1 MLKVKISQIKPNP
14 KNPRIIKD
22 DKFQKLVKSIQEFP
36 EMLDKRPLICFTD
49 VDGKYVILGGNM
61 RYKACIAAGLKEVPI
76 DLADDW
82 TEEQKRQFV
91 VKDNLGYGDW
101 DFDALST
108 DYDIGELEEW
118 GLDVPGMED
127 YSEKNEEIDV
137 NDFEDEMVLK
147 LKFNKDSFIDI
158 QERLNIAKDRFK
170 VDSNEDCLKELLS
183 FHERTK

>member
-118 GLDVPGMED
+118 GLDVPGMEEM
-127 YSEKNEEIDV
+127 S
-137 NDFEDEMVLK
+137 EDEINSFFKDSDENSDNGLCKLVLSFDSEDTVSRIREK
-147 LKFNKDSFIDI
+147 LKEHGKTPEIGI
-158 QERLNIAKDRFK
+158 MK
-170 VDSNEDCLKELLS
+170 VLGL
-183 FHERTK
+183 